1 MAGQKGRRSF
11 GSLRQQK
18 SKRWSASYVDD
29 TGKRHFAPNTFDT
42 KGDADAWLAVQRAK
56 MVTGE
61 WKPAPRSVV
70 IFDQWAERWLAG
82 LEKSPRTVYSY
93 RTTVDRDLTA
103 PFGSLPLDKITTAV
117 VRDWYDTLPK
127 DKPAKRAQA
136 YRIFG
141 QIMRA
146 AAADGLIDASPAT
159 LRGAATHTRE
169 REVPDLEPADV
180 DRLAG
185 QMPPYLATT
194 VYLGAYAALRA
205 GEALALTRRD
215 VNLKAQTVRVLRSA
229 GTTTPG
235 AERIGKTKTAAGNRT
250 VAIPKTVT
258 AKLRDHLDAHVGQE
272 PTAYLF
278 ESPARPGQPVSYQ
291 TLRQAFR
298 GASDAAGHPTLTY
311 HGLRHVGAVLAARA
325 GATMRELQD
334 RLGHRS
340 VSVAMSYQHGSALRD
355 RAIADSMDAAITA
368 AGKTDEQEES

>member
-1 MAGQKGRRSF
+1 MAGRAGRRSF

-18 SKRWSASYVDD
+18 SKRWSASYVDG

-42 KGDADAWLAVQRAK
+42 KTDADAWLSVQRAK

-61 WKPAPRSVV
+61 WKPARRSAVT
-70 IFDQWAERWLAG
+70 FDQWATRWLDG
-82 LEKSPRTVYSY
+82 LEKSPRTIYSY
-93 RTTVDRDLTA
+93 RTTVDRDLSE
-103 PFGSLPLDKITTAV
+103 PFGDLPLSKITTAL
-117 VRDWYDTLPK
+117 VRDWYDAMPK

-146 AAADGLIDASPAT
+146 AAADGLIDSSPAT

-180 DRLAG
+180 DAIAA
-185 QMPPYLATT
+185 QMPPYLAAS

-205 GEALALTRRD
+205 GETLGLTRRD
-215 VNLKAQTVRVLRSA
+215 VNLKQQTVRVLRSA

-235 AERIGKTKTAAGNRT
+235 AERIGKTKTDAGKRT
-250 VAIPKTVT
+250 VAIPATVA
-258 AKLRDHLDAHVGQE
+258 AKLEDHLAEHVSKDAD
-272 PTAYLF
+272 AFLF
-278 ESPARPGQPVSYQ
+278 ESPARPGHPAAYQ

-298 GASDAAGHPTLTY
+298 TAADAAGYPSLTF

-355 RAIADSMDAAITA
+355 RAIAEAMDAALNTA
-368 AGKTDEQEES
+368 ENTSD